1 MRKTIVILCLFSSSI
16 LFSQNCKELVVEVY
30 DEIIKS
36 IGNNFPYPPNLIFKN
51 TERSVAYLSSKGIV
65 IENKLIDH
73 FCGDPYFKEK
83 ISYVI
88 AHELAHHYLNH
99 NWMFNSGLGYA
110 STISEFLEEQSSSYE
125 QRKLSETQADLFGGF
140 FGQIAGLNTLSFG
153 EEVIK
158 EVYEVYGLK
167 KEIKGYPSLNERIQ
181 IINSK
186 IDEVNNLAKIFEIGN
201 VLLRLGEYELAKSCY
216 EEILNKRF
224 TSREIYNNLGLVY
237 LLYGISIEDEKVSK
251 YQYPVYLDYQTR
263 ASLDNTRSISLL
275 EDPTTMFLEARKLF
289 MQSKSLDPNYLPAK
303 QNIYV
308 LDFIENIGKG
318 GEIKQV
324 LNEINGSN
332 ISEKN
337 KIDFEIINDL
347 IKGVKKKK
355 LEKKLDEASAVS
367 LFNISNQI
375 NQKKSIDL
383 NWLTDKNIVDSSII
397 ILGLERPYNKISL
410 NRKLRITEK
419 KIEDGYIYEINKSQY
434 LIKINKEALDN
445 YDVQEINH
453 IKYGENYYLITKAE

>member
-289 MQSKSLDPNYLPAK
+289 MQSKSLDPNYLPAE

-308 LDFIENIGKG
+308 LDFIENFDDKKKRE
-318 GEIKQV
+318 EILDK
-324 LNEINGSN
+324 INMSN
-332 ISEKN
+332 ISNKN
-337 KIDFEIINDL
+337 KIDFAIINEII
-347 IKGVKKKK
+347 KEVTKKKI
-355 LEKKLDEASAVS
+355 LKKFSNPSEIS
-367 LFNISNQI
+367 LNNLSSQVKIKKNI
-375 NQKKSIDL
+375 NQ
-383 NWLTDKNIVDSSII
+383 NWLIEKNLIDTSALIM
-397 ILGLERPYNKISL
+397 GLERPFNKISVK
-410 NRKLRITEK
+410 RGLRVYEK
-419 KIEDGYIYEINKSQY
+419 EIKDGYIYEINKSQY
-434 LIKINKEALDN
+434 LIKIAQKKDDN
-445 YDVQEINH
+445 INL
-453 IKYGENYYLITKAE
+453 ENLNHVNYNGNYFIITKSD